1 METTGYWGAGNCV
14 LLGGTVGC
22 GTAFGLSPPQQK
34 GGSWTETVLYSFQ
47 GDKDGHVPHD
57 DLVFDKQ
64 GNIYGATTPRLAI
77 LHHKNSNRGFVHD
90 VPPSLIEP
98 KTHLRVAHHPKEDI
112 TTAVCSSRK
121 SRVATL
127 STASRLNRTTWTLK

>member
-1 METTGYWGAGNCV
+1 VLAISMETTGYGGAGNCV

-90 VPPSLIEP
+90 VPPQS
-98 KTHLRVAHHPKEDI
+98 
-112 TTAVCSSRK
+112 
-121 SRVATL
+121 
-127 STASRLNRTTWTLK
+127 NRTQNSLESCPPPERGHNNGGLFVAQKLGRNALDLIAP